1 MSIKYNLGIYSYSS
15 KINSLQYPKL
25 PDELKIESISSCG
38 ILLELLMGKV
48 IIYDK
53 FDKILLNQKNNY
65 TKLPYQSG
73 SRNSYR
79 EFVEVLGVDITDTEV
94 REVCNRCMIKDRRNN
109 FVYEHVLNEITQY
122 FVISQLSPCE
132 GFVHLYRTLEFM
144 SYSFPLIYASKTKKY
159 QGTYEGLK
167 KFFLGGAGT
176 GELKFLSHFLKEL
189 FEDDSYTYNYEF
201 EILFLTEDI
210 EYLRE
215 DFKEAIKLDLFTFE
229 NDTLVIKFKNII
241 DIFVEIRN
249 RYFHML
255 LGQGK
260 NNFLDIRYDK
270 NELFSALNPIFLN
283 WLSVIFVK
291 ILQHGLSLYD

>member
-1 MSIKYNLGIYSYSS
+1 M
-15 KINSLQYPKL
+15 
-25 PDELKIESISSCG
+25 
-38 ILLELLMGKV
+38 
-48 IIYDK
+48 
-53 FDKILLNQKNNY
+53 
-65 TKLPYQSG
+65 
-73 SRNSYR
+73 
-79 EFVEVLGVDITDTEV
+79 
-94 REVCNRCMIKDRRNN
+94 
-109 FVYEHVLNEITQY
+109 
-122 FVISQLSPCE
+122 
-132 GFVHLYRTLEFM
+132 
-144 SYSFPLIYASKTKKY
+144 
-159 QGTYEGLK
+159 
-167 KFFLGGAGT
+167 GGAGT

-189 FEDDSYTYNYEF
+189 FEDDSYTYNYEC

-215 DFKEAIKLDLFTFE
+215 DFKEAIKLDLFIFE